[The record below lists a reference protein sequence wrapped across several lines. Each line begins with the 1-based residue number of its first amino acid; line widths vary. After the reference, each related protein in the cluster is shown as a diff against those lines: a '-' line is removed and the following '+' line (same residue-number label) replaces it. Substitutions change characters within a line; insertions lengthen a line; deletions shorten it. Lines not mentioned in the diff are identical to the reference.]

1 MARDTEQVDADA
13 RQAEIYR
20 NMTPADRLRQ
30 ALRLTSQMR
39 SLMDADIRAI
49 LAATAVDAAAIDEWV
64 RRLGLEDHWAQVR
77 PTRAGE

>member
-39 SLMDADIRAI
+39 SLMDAGLRAI

-64 RRLGLEDHWAQVR
+64 RRLGLEDQWAQVR